1 MTTSA
6 RWTFSSA
13 ALILLTLA
21 GAPISLAA
29 ETPRIDTAR
38 VEALVSSR
46 DTNAI
51 KTLGPNVMPLLVQ
64 LYRAGDTRRR
74 IAIAE
79 TLYSL
84 GWQSAEAKNA
94 LMQDVHTRD
103 ETLRINVQYA
113 LGRVSSDPDV
123 VDVLLANMV
132 HDGNIVFRDKA
143 ACALAYDQ
151 IHLTE
156 RQKVRLYEG
165 LIAALD
171 DPKLDVRT
179 IAITALQIQTGQTK
193 GYEPNAWSWN
203 RTTAIREWHKWL
215 DEYRSRW

>member
-1 MTTSA
+1 MTTFA
-6 RWTFSSA
+6 RWTSSSA
-13 ALILLTLA
+13 ILILLAVVTA
-21 GAPISLAA
+21 TIGVVA
-29 ETPRIDTAR
+29 ETPRIDVAR
-38 VEALVSSR
+38 VEALVASG
-46 DTNAI
+46 DTDAI
-51 KTLGPNVMPLLVQ
+51 KALGPNVVPALVQ
-64 LYRAGDTRRR
+64 LYRAGDVKRR

-79 TLYSL
+79 ALYSL

-103 ETLRINVQYA
+103 QALRINVQYA

-165 LIAALD
+165 LIAALE

-193 GYEPNAWSWN
+193 GYEPNAWFWN
-203 RTTAIREWHKWL
+203 RTTAIREWQKWL
-215 DEYRSRW
+215 DDYRSRW